1 MIIDIKKL
9 TKTFIDGDRKLNV
22 LKDINLQIEKGS
34 IVTIKGPS
42 GSGKSTLLSIIGTL
56 DSADSGDISI
66 NGKNIRDKLN
76 IDQLRNKNIGFVFQ
90 FHNLISELTL
100 EENVCLPKM
109 IANELVDKNEINE
122 LFEYFNLENR
132 MNSFPN
138 DLSGGEK
145 QRLSIARAMM
155 KNSSIILLDEATSA
169 LDSETENKIQEAL
182 KILTKNKTT
191 IVIAHR
197 LSTILNSDNIYV
209 IDAGKVIESGS
220 HETLID
226 KSELYK
232 SFYEKQIQK

>member
-22 LKDINLQIEKGS
+22 LKDINLQIQKGS

-56 DSADSGDISI
+56 DSADSGDILI
-66 NGKNIRDKLN
+66 NGKNIRDELN

-109 IANELVDKNEINE
+109 IANELIDKNEINE

-145 QRLSIARAMM
+145 QRVAVMRAIINNPSVIIADEPTGNLDQDNAQKITSLFQKLNTE
-155 KNSSIILLDEATSA
+155 KNLTIIIATHDESVFNIGHKKYH
-169 LDSETENKIQEAL
+169 LVDGFL
-182 KILTKNKTT
+182 KI
-191 IVIAHR
+191 
-197 LSTILNSDNIYV
+197 S
-209 IDAGKVIESGS
+209 
-220 HETLID
+220 
-226 KSELYK
+226 
-232 SFYEKQIQK
+232 

>member
-56 DSADSGDISI
+56 DSADSGDILI
-66 NGKNIRDKLN
+66 NGKNIRDELN

-109 IANELVDKNEINE
+109 IANELIDKNEINE

-145 QRLSIARAMM
+145 QRVAVMRAIINNPSVIIADEPTGNLDQDNAQKITSLFQKLNTEKNLTIIIATHDESIFNIGH
-155 KNSSIILLDEATSA
+155 KKYHLVDGF
-169 LDSETENKIQEAL
+169 L
-182 KILTKNKTT
+182 KI
-191 IVIAHR
+191 
-197 LSTILNSDNIYV
+197 S
-209 IDAGKVIESGS
+209 
-220 HETLID
+220 
-226 KSELYK
+226 
-232 SFYEKQIQK
+232 